1 MAGENEGA
9 QTTTEAPGD
18 STQSV
23 DTAAKDGGTL
33 LTNAEGKTEG
43 EGKTDDAG
51 KGADDAGKD
60 GGKDGDGNA
69 DAGKDAIEY
78 TAFDM
83 PEGVTVDEAAL
94 ARFTPI
100 AKELGL
106 DQGGAQKL
114 VDIYAEMQAE
124 SAKAFADQVSQ
135 WGEQTRNDPEIG
147 GAKFDENLK
156 TAITGLQAFAS
167 PELVDLLNSTG
178 IGNHPEMI
186 RFCRRVGMALR
197 EDKTVAPSSGAGRAL
212 SIAERMYPNHK
223 S

>member
-23 DTAAKDGGTL
+23 DTSAKDGGTL
-33 LTNAEGKTEG
+33 LTNTEGKTG
-43 EGKTDDAG
+43 SEGKTDDAG
-51 KGADDAGKD
+51 NGADDAGKD
-60 GGKDGDGNA
+60 GGKDGGGKT

-83 PEGVTVDEAAL
+83 PEGMTLDEAVL
-94 ARFTPI
+94 GKFTPI

-106 DQGGAQKL
+106 DQAGAQKF
-114 VDIYAEMQAE
+114 VDFYAEMQAE

-135 WGEQTRNDPEIG
+135 WGEETRNDPEIG

-167 PELVDLLNSTG
+167 PELVDLLNNTG

-197 EDKTVAPSSGAGRAL
+197 EDKTVAPSSGAGREL
-212 SIAERMYPNHK
+212 SLAERLYPNHK